1 MSGKNEGEWYSY
13 LSILIVS
20 FSELEIMDVN
30 RHFASYRSLLQNE
43 NKQVQESEEDE
54 FLYKVC
60 ENLEEDLF
68 CKNISESV
76 DIIVDI
82 LSEIVSKI

>member
-1 MSGKNEGEWYSY
+1 MKLNDIH
-13 LSILIVS
+13 LSILVVS
-20 FSELEIMDVN
+20 FSEMEIMDVN
-30 RHFASYRSLLQNE
+30 KHFASYRSCLQNE
-43 NKQVQESEEDE
+43 NKRVQESEEDE

-68 CKNISESV
+68 CKNMSESV